1 MRPYILVAEDDEDDF
16 QFFMESFELS
26 NTKYEVR
33 WMKDG
38 EECINFL
45 HKQESNLS
53 SENFYLPNMIF
64 LDLNMPRKNGLEVLR
79 EIRSNK
85 SLHHIPVIILSSSNE
100 REIVNQ
106 SYQFGVSA
114 FIQKL
119 PNRTQFANNLD
130 ALIKFWFKVV
140 QLPESCEKN
149 IKTTQIRLK
158 KNSAVTH

>member
-1 MRPYILVAEDDEDDF
+1 MRPYILVVEDDEEDF
-16 QFFMESFELS
+16 QIFMESFEALG
-26 NTKYEVR
+26 TDYEVR
-33 WMKDG
+33 WMEDG
-38 EECINFL
+38 EECMSFL
-45 HKQESNLS
+45 LKQKWNGTREDS
-53 SENFYLPNMIF
+53 FLPNMIF